1 MPKTEDDQPSDYLPS
16 DRRFFGR
23 RKGKRIKA
31 GRQGLLDTLLPELA
45 LTLPPAGA
53 VLDPRALF
61 PAMAT
66 PPRAVWLEIGF
77 GGGEHLAHQAAQNPD
92 VGFIGAEP
100 FINGTAT
107 LLAKIRDL
115 GLRNIRILGDD
126 VRPLL
131 PMLPEASLERV
142 FLLFP
147 DPWPKY
153 RHAERRFVSH
163 KNLDSLAR
171 LLVDE
176 GQFRVASDHP
186 VYQRW
191 ALRVAPRHPDFH
203 WQAKG
208 PEDWQNRWPDACQS
222 RYEAKAVVEGRPSL
236 YLTFVR
242 KTREI

>member
-1 MPKTEDDQPSDYLPS
+1 VPKVEDYLPS

-31 GRQGLLDTLLPELA
+31 GRQDLLDTLLPALA
-45 LTLPPAGA
+45 LTMPAEGSR
-53 VLDPRALF
+53 VDPFTLF
-61 PAMAT
+61 PAMDSR
-66 PPRAVWLEIGF
+66 PRAVWLEIGF

-115 GLRNIRILGDD
+115 GLKNIRILGDD

-131 PMLPEASLERV
+131 AMLPEASLERV

-147 DPWPKY
+147 DPWPKF
-153 RHAERRFVSH
+153 RHAERRFVSV

-171 LLVDE
+171 LLVDG

-186 VYQRW
+186 VYKIW
-191 ALRVAPRHPDFH
+191 ALRVAPWHPQFR

-208 PEDWQNRWPDACQS
+208 PEDWISRWPDACQS
-222 RYEAKAVVEGRPSL
+222 RYEAKGEREGRPSI
-236 YLTFVR
+236 YLTFIRTPRSVR
-242 KTREI
+242 ATPG